1 MMENQREMINDCP
14 LNVPNDGVVA
24 TPDDLNGYFSVCVD
38 QKDFCTCSPFDIKG
52 NWYPRIL
59 PNERICFYYYD
70 EFVCSFFGRI
80 RGHQKVL
87 SKLSD
92 LYQCDRTIKEFYKYT
107 VDLE

>member
-1 MMENQREMINDCP
+1 MENQRKMINDCP

-59 PNERICFYYYD
+59 PKKTNEQICFHYYD
-70 EFVCSFFGRI
+70 EFVCSFLGRI

-92 LYQCDRTIKEFYKYT
+92 L
-107 VDLE
+107 